1 MCEQCESWEFEMRC
15 DTCDLSM
22 CSECHSTHN
31 CEEEEEEAEDDEE
44 EDVEAKLFGSE
55 EEEEEEPACKNAKIE
70 RSFFFSSESVNE
82 GHPDKLCDQVSDSV
96 LDTCLRGDP
105 MSKVALW
112 NQFGSLWDK
121 LGVNLG
127 SLWVHLGV
135 TFGSVLGHFGIRFG
149 VALGSVWDQI
159 MICIVQ

>member
-1 MCEQCESWEFEMRC
+1 MCEQCESWELEMRC

-31 CEEEEEEAEDDEE
+31 CEEGEEEEEEEAEDDEE

-55 EEEEEEPACKNAKIE
+55 EEEEPACKKAKIE

-96 LDTCLRGDP
+96 LDTCL
-105 MSKVALW
+105 SKVALW
-112 NQFGSLWDK
+112 NQFGSLCVRNARSK
-121 LGVNLG
+121 STASFSSFIGINFCSAPLCF
-127 SLWVHLGV
+127 VHVMHGFTL
-135 TFGSVLGHFGIRFG
+135 
-149 VALGSVWDQI
+149 
-159 MICIVQ
+159 VQK